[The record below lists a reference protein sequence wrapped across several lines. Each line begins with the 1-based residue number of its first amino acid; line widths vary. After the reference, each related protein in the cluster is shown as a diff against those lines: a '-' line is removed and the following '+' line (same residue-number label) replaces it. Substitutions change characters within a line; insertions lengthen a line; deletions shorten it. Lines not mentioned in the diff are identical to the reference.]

1 MSSPNLNIVTLLGS
15 GLTYTSAYLFGIQE
29 QSLPS
34 GNSMEKLI
42 QVSVLMK
49 ICSAAK
55 KLTHSLPAPVLC
67 QAVVTVWRIPS
78 SFVFLSACCTS
89 TSPAACLQECPLGTC
104 LKSLPWCRCGLQNS
118 KGRSDRKCLVAF
130 CVCVCI
136 PPPSDPLTGE
146 AVPAVRRDLPGVRPC
161 PGEEL
166 APLQGVHPAGA
177 RQAGGEYPGSEVG
190 REGGRLSMEG
200 KHQQVPNQCGTAD
213 KTGT

>member
-1 MSSPNLNIVTLLGS
+1 MDNVSAFLMTVIIPVRGFTPVLPVMMLSNCHEIPCFVSWRIVKMSSPNLNIVTLLGS

-130 CVCVCI
+130 CVCESHSPAVAF
-136 PPPSDPLTGE
+136 SLPLT
-146 AVPAVRRDLPGVRPC
+146 P
-161 PGEEL
+161 
-166 APLQGVHPAGA
+166 
-177 RQAGGEYPGSEVG
+177 
-190 REGGRLSMEG
+190 
-200 KHQQVPNQCGTAD
+200 
-213 KTGT
+213 